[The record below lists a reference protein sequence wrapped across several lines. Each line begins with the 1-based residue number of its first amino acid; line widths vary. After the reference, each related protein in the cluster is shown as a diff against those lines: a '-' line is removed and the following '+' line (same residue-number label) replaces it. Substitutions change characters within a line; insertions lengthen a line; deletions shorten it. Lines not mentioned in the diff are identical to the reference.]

1 MKRIIPALGL
11 TTALLAALL
20 LGGCAAEGEST
31 AASSESA
38 APTAAPTATPVA
50 DPVPNPLTG
59 LADADYT
66 NRRPVAVT
74 LRTLDGAAPQWGLS
88 GADVLVE
95 GVSEG
100 TTAGMMA
107 LYANADSI
115 SKAGPVGPGRD
126 LFLQFA
132 LPLNAVPVHIDKNVY
147 ASNLLNTLSYQD
159 LDGYHIG
166 KAAFAFDQDRQNAG
180 YREENCW
187 YTTGEMIRN
196 GLSNYGVSLDGANTP
211 LFVFGERP
219 TVEESARNGTN
230 LTITFSPSDGE
241 QLNYQPDTGLYVK
254 TNADGS
260 PTLDADNGQ
269 QVAFTNVFVLYAS
282 SGIKDDGYTRDYALT
297 GGTGLYLTGGAW
309 ETIQWSKE
317 DATGPLQLTAA
328 DGQPLVV
335 SPGKS
340 FIAVWGGYY
349 GQGLR
354 LTAADGTEQT
364 LPEKPALLP
373 SGISDEAAAAAQAEF
388 DAQQRLINA
397 KAAVEEANAQLPDAQ
412 TALEEAQAA
421 LDADPENQDLI
432 TKRDEAQAALD
443 ALNQTI
449 ADNQAILDAAAAEQ
463 PAETPAPEAA
473 SSDAASSDAASS
485 DAASSD
491 AASSSAS
498 SAASNSQ

>member
-1 MKRIIPALGL
+1 MKRTIQALGL
-11 TTALLAALL
+11 SAALVTALL
-20 LGGCAAEGEST
+20 LGGCASAGESG
-31 AASSESA
+31 ASSSESA
-38 APTAAPTATPVA
+38 APTATPTATPQA

-59 LADADYT
+59 VADADYT

-74 LRTLDGAAPQWGLS
+74 LRTLSGATPHWGLS

-107 LYANADSI
+107 LYANADAI

-196 GLSNYGVSLDGANTP
+196 GLSNYGTTLEGANTP

-219 TVEESARNGTN
+219 AVEEAARNGTS
-230 LTITFSPSDGE
+230 LTITFSADDSE

-297 GGTGLYLTGGAW
+297 GGAW
-309 ETIQWSKE
+309 EPIQWSKE
-317 DATGPLQLTAA
+317 DATGPLQLTTA
-328 DGQPLVV
+328 DGQTLIV

-340 FIAVWGGYY
+340 FIAIWGGYY

-354 LTAADGTEQT
+354 LTAADGTEQA
-364 LPEKPALLP
+364 LPEKPALLE

-388 DAQQRLINA
+388 DAKQRIINA
-397 KAAVEEANAQLPDAQ
+397 QVAVDDANAQLPDAQ

-432 TKRDEAQAALD
+432 AKRDEAQAALD

-449 ADNQAILDAAAAEQ
+449 ADNQAILDEAGVTA
-463 PAETPAPEAA
+463 TPAPEATPPP
-473 SSDAASSDAASS
+473 DAASSDAASS
-485 DAASSD
+485 AASD
-491 AASSSAS
+491 
-498 SAASNSQ
+498 SQ

>member
-1 MKRIIPALGL
+1 MKRTIQALGL
-11 TTALLAALL
+11 SAALVTALL
-20 LGGCAAEGEST
+20 LGGCASAGESG
-31 AASSESA
+31 ASSSESA
-38 APTAAPTATPVA
+38 APTATPTATPQA

-59 LADADYT
+59 VADADYT

-74 LRTLDGAAPQWGLS
+74 LRTLSGATPHWGLS

-107 LYANADSI
+107 LYANADAI

-196 GLSNYGVSLDGANTP
+196 GLSNYGTTLEGANTP

-219 TVEESARNGTN
+219 AVEEAARNGTS
-230 LTITFSPSDGE
+230 LTITFSADDSE

-269 QVAFTNVFVLYAS
+269 QVSFTNVFVLYAS

-297 GGTGLYLTGGAW
+297 GGAGIYLTGGAW
-309 ETIQWSKE
+309 EPIQWSKE

-328 DGQPLVV
+328 DGSPLVV

-340 FIAVWGGYY
+340 FIAIWGGYY
-349 GQGLR
+349 GQS
-354 LTAADGTEQT
+354 LTLTGADGTAQT
-364 LPEKPALLP
+364 LPEKPALLE
-373 SGISDEAAAAAQAEF
+373 SGVSDEAAAAAQAEF
-388 DAQQRLINA
+388 DAKQKIIDAQ
-397 KAAVEEANAQLPDAQ
+397 AAVDEANAQLPDAQ

-421 LDADPENQDLI
+421 LEEDSENADLI
-432 TKRDEAQAALD
+432 AKRDEAQALVD
-443 ALNQTI
+443 SLNQTI
-449 ADNQAILDAAAAEQ
+449 ADNQAILDAAGVTAT
-463 PAETPAPEAA
+463 PTPAPEE
-473 SSDAASSDAASS
+473 
-485 DAASSD
+485 
-491 AASSSAS
+491 AASSSES
-498 SAASNSQ
+498 GE